1 MITTKII
8 HHLNEAFDRIAY
20 SEKVTMLFG
29 FVIKRSIINRL
40 KSI

>member
-8 HHLNEAFDRIAY
+8 HHLNEALDRIVY
-20 SEKVTMLFG
+20 SEKVTLLFG